1 MIVTGDIYKILFDR
15 VKDAFG
21 IGAESIYDSWNPI
34 KSHLKEEAIVI
45 VTSTPIEPDTY
56 WEKAFAHVN
65 ICVPDY
71 LGEANKQR
79 LAALERMACAW
90 IGQGFTDVYDGT
102 RYRVGKDSLGLERD
116 DALKCS
122 YVNLVLLF
130 EILNSI

>member
-15 VKDAFG
+15 LKDFG
-21 IGAESIYDSWNPI
+21 IKDVYDSWNPI

-45 VTSTPIEPDTY
+45 VTSTPVEPDTY

-71 LGEANKQR
+71 LGEVNKQR
-79 LAALERMACAW
+79 LTALERMACVW
-90 IGQGFTDVYDGT
+90 IGKGFTDVYDGT
-102 RYRVGKDSLGLERD
+102 RYRVGKDSLGIERD
-116 DALKCS
+116 DALGCS

-130 EILNSI
+130 EIINTL

>member
-15 VKDAFG
+15 VKNAFG
-21 IGAESIYDSWNPI
+21 IKAVYDDWTPI

-45 VTSTPIEPDTY
+45 VTSTSIEPDTY
-56 WEKAFAHVN
+56 WEKSFAHVN

-71 LGEANKQR
+71 LGEVNKQR
-79 LAALERMACAW
+79 LTELERMAQEW
-90 IGQGFTDVYDGT
+90 IGKGFTDVYDGT
-102 RYRVGKDSLGLERD
+102 RYRVGKDSLGIERD

-130 EILNSI
+130 EIINTL

>member
-15 VKDAFG
+15 VKEAFG
-21 IGAESIYDSWNPI
+21 IGTESIYDSWNPI

-71 LGEANKQR
+71 LGEVNKQR
-79 LAALERMACAW
+79 LTALERMACAW
-90 IGQGFTDVYDGT
+90 IGQGFTGVYDGT

>member
-15 VKDAFG
+15 VKNAFG
-21 IGAESIYDSWNPI
+21 IKAVYDSWNPR

-71 LGEANKQR
+71 LGEVNKQR
-79 LAALERMACAW
+79 LTALERMAQEW
-90 IGQGFTDVYDGT
+90 IGKGFTGVYDGT
-102 RYRVGKDSLGLERD
+102 RYRVGKDSLGTERD

-130 EILNSI
+130 EILNTL

>member
-21 IGAESIYDSWNPI
+21 IKAVYDGWNPI
-34 KSHLKEEAIVI
+34 KSHLKEEAVVI

-71 LGEANKQR
+71 LGEVNRQR
-79 LAALERMACAW
+79 ITALERMAQEW
-90 IGQGFTDVYDGT
+90 IGKGFTGVYDGT
-102 RYRVGKDSLGLERD
+102 RYRVGKDSLGIERD
-116 DALKCS
+116 DALGCN

-130 EILNSI
+130 EIINTL

>member
-1 MIVTGDIYKILFDR
+1 M
-15 VKDAFG
+15 A
-21 IGAESIYDSWNPI
+21 
-34 KSHLKEEAIVI
+34 
-45 VTSTPIEPDTY
+45 STPIEPDTY

-71 LGEANKQR
+71 LGEVNKQR
-79 LAALERMACAW
+79 LTALERMACAW
-90 IGQGFTDVYDGT
+90 IGQGFTGVYDGT

>member
-21 IGAESIYDSWNPI
+21 IGTESIYDSWNPI
-34 KSHLKEEAIVI
+34 KSSLKEEAIVI

-71 LGEANKQR
+71 LGEVNKQR
-79 LAALERMACAW
+79 LTALERMAQEW
-90 IGQGFTDVYDGT
+90 IGKGFTGVYDGT
-102 RYRVGKDSLGLERD
+102 RYRVGKDSLGTERD

-130 EILNSI
+130 EILNTL

>member
-15 VKDAFG
+15 VKNAFG
-21 IGAESIYDSWNPI
+21 IKDVYDGWTPI

-71 LGEANKQR
+71 LGEVNKQR
-79 LAALERMACAW
+79 LTALERMAQDW
-90 IGQGFTDVYDGT
+90 IGKGFTGVYDGT
-102 RYRVGKDSLGLERD
+102 RYRVGKDSLGTERD

-130 EILNSI
+130 EILNVR

>member
-15 VKDAFG
+15 VKDTFG
-21 IGAESIYDSWNPI
+21 IKAVYDSWNPI

-45 VTSTPIEPDTY
+45 VTSTPIEPDTR

-71 LGEANKQR
+71 LGEVNRQR
-79 LAALERMACAW
+79 LTELERIACGW
-90 IGQGFTDVYDGT
+90 IGKGFTGVYDGT
-102 RYRVGKDSLGLERD
+102 RYRVGKDSLGIERD

-130 EILNSI
+130 EIINTL

>member
-34 KSHLKEEAIVI
+34 KSHLKEESIVI

-71 LGEANKQR
+71 LGEVNKQR
-79 LAALERMACAW
+79 LTELERTACAW
-90 IGQGFTDVYDGT
+90 IGQGFTGVYDGT
-102 RYRVGKDSLGLERD
+102 RYRIRKDSLGLERD

-130 EILNSI
+130 EILNVR